1 MARKNQ
7 RAAQPQE
14 ALKAPASPGQVARA
28 AELRQ
33 AISAL
38 RNGPPEAPRTPR
50 EFTDDAARK
59 ATPAVPKKRPRAP
72 VKKAP

>member
-7 RAAQPQE
+7 RTAQPEE
-14 ALKAPASPGQVARA
+14 ALKTPPGPEQVARA

-33 AISAL
+33 AIGAI
-38 RNGPPEAPRTPR
+38 RAGVAKPARTPR

-59 ATPAVPKKRPRAP
+59 AAGTAPAKRARPPAKKRP
-72 VKKAP
+72 